1 MEQRRKIII
10 PTGRDPEETLATPH
24 FDAEATLSA
33 QPVVP
38 LAEAAATPPGD
49 AYNVRG
55 GGAAYAPRA
64 TSSAASPW
72 KRSTLLF
79 IILAAV
85 GIGIVSGLAIGLYQ
99 TRKTTTAAP
108 VAAQPPANDSPQV
121 ATQPEPE
128 STQPAIVDRQQPE
141 QQPEAEAR
149 IPDTPAVKE
158 PERKASNDADENDDN
173 DDRRA
178 SRNNS
183 DDSKRDR
190 ARTQPPAVRE
200 RPTVTVP
207 IIEERDD
214 DDRQARREER
224 KARRREERREERR
237 QRRDEDDDYP
247 VNVPR
252 SIERARQDINRIR
265 DIFEGRQP

>member
-10 PTGRDPEETLATPH
+10 PTGTDPEETLATPH

-38 LAEAAATPPGD
+38 LNEPAALPPQEAYA
-49 AYNVRG
+49 VRG
-55 GGAAYAPRA
+55 GGAAYAPRVVA
-64 TSSAASPW
+64 TSPW
-72 KRSTLLF
+72 KRSTLML

-85 GIGIVSGLAIGLYQ
+85 GVGIASGLAIGLYQ
-99 TRKTTTAAP
+99 TRKAAPVP
-108 VAAQPPANDSPQV
+108 VAAQPSANESQRA

-128 STQPAIVDRQQPE
+128 LAQPPVVEPPQ

-149 IPDTPAVKE
+149 VPDTTTEKE
-158 PERKASNDADENDDN
+158 TK
-173 DDRRA
+173 
-178 SRNNS
+178 SRPTNNS
-183 DDSKRDR
+183 DEGDDDKRVARDSSKRDETR
-190 ARTQPPAVRE
+190 SAPPVVRE

-224 KARRREERREERR
+224 RQERKERRREDRRR
-237 QRRDEDDDYP
+237 QREENEDSP
-247 VNVPR
+247 LNVPR
-252 SIERARQDINRIR
+252 GVERARQDINRIR